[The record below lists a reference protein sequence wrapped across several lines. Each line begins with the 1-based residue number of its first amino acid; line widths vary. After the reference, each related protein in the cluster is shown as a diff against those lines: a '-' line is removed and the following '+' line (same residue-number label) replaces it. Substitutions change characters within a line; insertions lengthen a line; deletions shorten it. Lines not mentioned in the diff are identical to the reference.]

1 MVRIINVFFSG
12 DYKPQFIILEGS
24 ANKKGHCWFPR
35 VITKGSI
42 GYYRSVHSFWI
53 HRYWSACL
61 TPHNFY
67 KEFKD
72 KSQEKLIC
80 QWFLCQ
86 QRTWHNYLQGI
97 NRTTHLKRM
106 LFERSTGWGHSQY
119 YFKDNPFV
127 EKMESVA
134 GSVTSTMVNITFILP
149 FLKGWTMKR
158 KTESCKVSVLFG
170 PKKSSWEISHN
181 TECLEHQIAWT

>member
-1 MVRIINVFFSG
+1 MYNIGIRVYSHICDFVRWRQLAEKEVVRIINVFFSG

-53 HRYWSACL
+53 HTCWSACL

-72 KSQEKLIC
+72 KSQEKIDMSMVPVPAESLTQLSTRYKSYHTPQKNVI
-80 QWFLCQ
+80 WMIHWLGSFPVL
-86 QRTWHNYLQGI
+86 LQGQSI
-97 NRTTHLKRM
+97 CGKNGECGRLSHIHHGK
-106 LFERSTGWGHSQY
+106 Y
-119 YFKDNPFV
+119 YFY
-127 EKMESVA
+127 
-134 GSVTSTMVNITFILP
+134 TS
-149 FLKGWTMKR
+149 
-158 KTESCKVSVLFG
+158 
-170 PKKSSWEISHN
+170 IS
-181 TECLEHQIAWT
+181 